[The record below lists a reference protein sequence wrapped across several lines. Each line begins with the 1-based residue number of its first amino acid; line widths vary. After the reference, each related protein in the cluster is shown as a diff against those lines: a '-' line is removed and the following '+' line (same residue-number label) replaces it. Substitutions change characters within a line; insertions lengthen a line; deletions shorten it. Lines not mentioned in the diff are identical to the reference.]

1 MSEKIAFIGLG
12 TLGTPI
18 AANLIQDGH
27 ELTVWNRTKGKAQSL
42 LDQGAREADSPE
54 EAVTPGGVVVS
65 VLADD
70 AAVEATFSK
79 EVLERLGKGS
89 VHISMSTIAPAT
101 ARRLAKLHQQY
112 GVAYIAAPIFARPD
126 AVSARVGN
134 LCLSG
139 EAAAKERARTVVQPL
154 VKGVFDFG
162 EEVGAAN
169 VVKLAGNYMIAASME
184 MMAEAFTMA
193 EKSGVARQAIYDMFT
208 QTLFAAPIFQNYGRM
223 IAQNTYEPV
232 GFKLPLGLKD
242 LNLVLET
249 ASEVQSPMPLA
260 SMLRDRL
267 ISARAKGRDHLDWTA
282 LAQGVSDD
290 AGL

>member
-1 MSEKIAFIGLG
+1 MSEKIAFMGLG

-42 LDQGAREADSPE
+42 LDQGATEADSPE
-54 EAVTPGGVVVS
+54 EAVTPGGVVIS

-79 EVLERLGKGS
+79 EVLERLGEGGL
-89 VHISMSTIAPAT
+89 HISMSTIAPAT
-101 ARRLAKLHQQY
+101 ARRLADQHAQY

-139 EAAAKERARTVVQPL
+139 EAAARERAQAVVQPL
-154 VKGVFDFG
+154 VKGLFDFG
-162 EEVGAAN
+162 DEVGAAN

-193 EKSGVARQAIYDMFT
+193 EKSGIARQAIYEMFT

-223 IAQNTYEPV
+223 IAKNTYEPV